1 MKKCVAA
8 VLVMTCGSLF
18 GVAPVLADQGAM
30 PSEQAAM
37 PPAPPQ
43 ETLAAPA
50 APAGSEQPKGDLD
63 PIWVGAMSA
72 VLPCTGQ
79 WYNGELWT
87 WKSGAMAA
95 IEAGS
100 IFVLAF
106 FAAGGAG
113 DDAKMV
119 CMAGAGGMIA
129 NHAWSGWDAWHVAK
143 KNKGLAFNADQQKQQ
158 VMVSYNV
165 PF

>member
-8 VLVMTCGSLF
+8 VLVMTCGSLC
-18 GVAPVLADQGAM
+18 GIAPVLADQGAM
-30 PSEQAAM
+30 PAA
-37 PPAPPQ
+37 PAQ

-50 APAGSEQPKGDLD
+50 AAPSNTGSAKGDMD
-63 PIWVGAMSA
+63 PMWVGAMSA
-72 VLPCTGQ
+72 VIPCTGQ
-79 WYNGELWT
+79 WYNGELMT
-87 WKSGAMAA
+87 WKTASMAA

-113 DDAKMV
+113 DGAKMV
-119 CMAGAGGMIA
+119 CMVGAGGMIA
-129 NHAWSGWDAWHVAK
+129 NHAWSGWDAWNVAK
-143 KNKGLAFNADQQKQQ
+143 KNQGLALNMVKDK

>member
-1 MKKCVAA
+1 
-8 VLVMTCGSLF
+8 MTCSSLC
-18 GVAPVLADQGAM
+18 GVAPVLADQGAL
-30 PSEQAAM
+30 AD
-37 PPAPPQ
+37 APQQ
-43 ETLAAPA
+43 EMLAAPA
-50 APAGSEQPKGDLD
+50 AEQSPATESRGDMD

-72 VLPCTGQ
+72 VIPCTGQ
-79 WYNGELWT
+79 WYNGELKT
-87 WKSGAMAA
+87 WKTAAMAA

-129 NHAWSGWDAWHVAK
+129 NHAWSGWDAWNVAK
-143 KNKGLAFNADQQKQQ
+143 KNKGLALNMVKDK